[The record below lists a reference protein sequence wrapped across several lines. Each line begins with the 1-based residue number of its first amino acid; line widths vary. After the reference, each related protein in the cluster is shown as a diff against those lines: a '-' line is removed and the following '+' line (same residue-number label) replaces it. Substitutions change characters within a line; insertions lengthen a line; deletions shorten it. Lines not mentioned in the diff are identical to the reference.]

1 MLGNTE
7 QPVNSDPQANQLKKQ
22 RQLQLPKAT
31 VSDKVR
37 LRKRGHQVDEPA
49 KKIQRMIVLKES
61 EVHMTSSAT
70 QTQLTDSTSSK
81 LKCEYCDIIFGD
93 DVIHALHMSCHL
105 PQDPFKCKICGEQC
119 DEKYRFNEH
128 ILKGMHN

>member
-1 MLGNTE
+1 MSSNTE
-7 QPVNSDPQANQLKKQ
+7 QPVNSDPQATKLEKQ
-22 RQLQLPKAT
+22 RQLQLLKAA
-31 VSDKVR
+31 VNDKVR
-37 LRKRGHQVDEPA
+37 LRKIGRQVEGPTN
-49 KKIQRMIVLKES
+49 KIQKMIVLKEP

-105 PQDPFKCKICGEQC
+105 SQDPFKCKICGEQC
-119 DEKYRFNEH
+119 NEKYHFNEH